1 MWPPEKL
8 YGKNFHPRRGHM
20 TSMNAGSKQKELINC
35 LYYKYKDSSYTPC
48 QTGVP
53 KISKMV
59 HDFLWLYQAA
69 VRHSPLFT
77 DKLIF

>member
-20 TSMNAGSKQKELINC
+20 TSMNAGSKQKEVWIDC
-35 LYYKYKDSSYTPC
+35 GDSSYTPC